1 MYFLPGNIFAAALS
15 KYYLQFL
22 PQFIHRTHTV
32 HIQSDHGSLSS
43 VDLDIA
49 LLLQNRIGLI
59 YGMHIDPD
67 GIRQL
72 PYTRQGISLMKLLRG
87 NSHDDLIA
95 QLHIERFITIEI
107 YLYYHQNHS
116 LPTVTD
122 CYTSIITVRAV
133 LSTADRESLSKF

>member
-32 HIQSDHGSLSS
+32 HIQSDHGSLSP

-49 LLLQNRIGLI
+49 LLLQNRIVLI
-59 YGMHIDPD
+59 YSMHIDPD

-72 PYTRQGISLMKLLRG
+72 PYTRQGISLMKL
-87 NSHDDLIA
+87 
-95 QLHIERFITIEI
+95 
-107 YLYYHQNHS
+107 
-116 LPTVTD
+116 
-122 CYTSIITVRAV
+122 
-133 LSTADRESLSKF
+133 

>member
-32 HIQSDHGSLSS
+32 HIQSDHGSLSP

-59 YGMHIDPD
+59 YSMHIDPD

-72 PYTRQGISLMKLLRG
+72 PYTRQGISLMKL
-87 NSHDDLIA
+87 
-95 QLHIERFITIEI
+95 
-107 YLYYHQNHS
+107 
-116 LPTVTD
+116 
-122 CYTSIITVRAV
+122 
-133 LSTADRESLSKF
+133 